1 MKNRDKINK
10 KDVGIILIIIDILIC
25 IFSSWFVFNFR
36 PVDIELVRFSEIFNA
51 IYFSRSKLFM
61 IGLFL
66 ILLDSI
72 EKRNKI

>member
-36 PVDIELVRFSEIFNA
+36 PVDIELVRFSGIFNV

-72 EKRNKI
+72 EKRSKI

>member
-25 IFSSWFVFNFR
+25 IFSSWFLFNFR
-36 PVDIELVRFSEIFNA
+36 PFDIELVRFSEIFNV

-72 EKRNKI
+72 EKRSKI

>member
-10 KDVGIILIIIDILIC
+10 KDVGIILIIIYILIC

-36 PVDIELVRFSEIFNA
+36 PFDIELVRFSEIFNV

-72 EKRNKI
+72 EKRSKI

>member
-36 PVDIELVRFSEIFNA
+36 AVDIELVRFSEIFNV